1 MNMPLVQKTAPSKRR
16 TKTGMRKSEVLG
28 VTKDGVKILKPARAP
43 TNFTVEEVRE
53 AVARVLGKS
62 V

>member
-1 MNMPLVQKTAPSKRR
+1 MNMPLIQKSAAPKRR
-16 TKTGMRKSEVLG
+16 STSGTRRPEVLG
-28 VTKDGVKILKPARAP
+28 ITKDGVKILKPTRAP

-53 AVARVLGKS
+53 AVARALGKS

>member
-16 TKTGMRKSEVLG
+16 PKNGTRKSEVLG

-43 TNFTVEEVRE
+43 TNFTIEEVRE

>member
-1 MNMPLVQKTAPSKRR
+1 MNMPLVQKPAPSKRR
-16 TKTGMRKSEVLG
+16 SKAGTRKSEVLG

-43 TNFTVEEVRE
+43 TNFTIEEVRE

>member
-1 MNMPLVQKTAPSKRR
+1 MNMPLIQKSAAPKRR
-16 TKTGMRKSEVLG
+16 STSVTRRPEVLG
-28 VTKDGVKILKPARAP
+28 VTKDGVKILKPTRAP

-53 AVARVLGKS
+53 AVARALGKS